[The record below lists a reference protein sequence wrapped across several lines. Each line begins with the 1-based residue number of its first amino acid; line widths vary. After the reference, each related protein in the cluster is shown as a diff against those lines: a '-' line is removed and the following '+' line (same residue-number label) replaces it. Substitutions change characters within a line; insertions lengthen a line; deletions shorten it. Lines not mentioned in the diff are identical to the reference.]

1 MRRLALALVFLT
13 RLPVRLPGQ
22 ASAAELGASTAS
34 FPAVGALIGLVTAA
48 VFALGLALG
57 LPGLAAAVMAL
68 IVQVMFTGALHEDGL
83 GAVSYT
89 HLTLPTNREV

>member
-48 VFALGLALG
+48 VFALGLFLG
-57 LPGLAAAVMAL
+57 LPGLAAAEDLVVASLAGLRVIDLAAQFQVSVM
-68 IVQVMFTGALHEDGL
+68 IHG
-83 GAVSYT
+83 
-89 HLTLPTNREV
+89 N